1 MGMCACKVF
10 IATSLDGFI
19 ARLDGSIDWL
29 DKANA
34 VVTPGEDCG
43 YVEFM
48 SGVDALV
55 MGRNTFELVMT
66 FPQWPYGDKPLV
78 VMSKTLTR
86 LPAAAPATVSLS
98 TQSPADTVAAL
109 AAKGLH
115 RLYIDGGKTIQGYLA
130 AGLIESMI
138 ITKIPVLLGTGIPL
152 FGVLPADRWF
162 EHVWSRSYS
171 FGFVQ
176 DKYQRK
182 ALNS

>member
-1 MGMCACKVF
+1 MCACNVF

-19 ARLDGSIDWL
+19 ARRDGGIDWL

-43 YVEFM
+43 YAEFM
-48 SGVDALV
+48 AGTDALV
-55 MGRNTFELVMT
+55 MGRNTFELVMG

-78 VMSKTLTR
+78 VMSRTLTA
-86 LPAAAPATVSLS
+86 LPPGAPAGVSLS
-98 TQSPADTVAAL
+98 SQSPADTVAGL
-109 AAKGLH
+109 ATLGLT
-115 RLYIDGGKTIQGYLA
+115 RLYIDGGKTIQSFLA

-152 FGVLPADRWF
+152 FGALPADFWF
-162 EHVWSRSYS
+162 EHVWTRSYS

-176 DKYQRK
+176 HKYRRK